1 MILFNKAFCLFLFIA
16 LLISSCKVM
25 SPKAY
30 QAMLNVQ
37 DSLNQG
43 WRTAQIKNDNLE
55 DELAKLSADTA
66 SLGRR
71 LASLEENL
79 SSSSSEAKKLA
90 ANLAEREER
99 LKEVED
105 VLRKREEAGN
115 QLKDKLQR
123 ALLGFK
129 ESGLT
134 VDMREGKVYV
144 LLADKLLFSSG
155 SIIIDQRGKQALA
168 ELAKVLNTQPEI
180 NMAVE
185 GHTDNQKV
193 RSLGQIKDNWDLSVL
208 RSTSVV
214 RYLTEEEGID
224 PKRLIATGKGE
235 FTPVDTADTPEARS
249 ANRRIEIVLSPKL
262 DELYELI
269 K

>member
-1 MILFNKAFCLFLFIA
+1 
-16 LLISSCKVM
+16 M
-25 SPKAY
+25 SPRAY

-37 DSLNQG
+37 DSLDQG
-43 WRTAQIKNDNLE
+43 WRAAQIKNDNLE
-55 DELAKLSADTA
+55 DELAKLRADTS
-66 SLGRR
+66 SLGRK
-71 LASLEENL
+71 LASAERNL
-79 SSSSSEAKKLA
+79 NSSSSEAKELA

-99 LKEVED
+99 LKEVEA

-115 QLKDKLQR
+115 LLKNKLQR

-155 SIIIDQRGKQALA
+155 SIIIDQRGKQALG

-180 NMAVE
+180 HMAVE

-214 RYLTEEEGID
+214 RYLTEEEGVD
-224 PKRLIATGKGE
+224 PRRLIATGKGE
-235 FTPVDTADTPEARS
+235 FTPIDTTDTPEARS

-269 K
+269 R

>member
-1 MILFNKAFCLFLFIA
+1 
-16 LLISSCKVM
+16 M
-25 SPKAY
+25 SPRAY
-30 QAMLNVQ
+30 QALLNTQ

-43 WRTAQIKNDNLE
+43 WKAAQIKNDHLE
-55 DELAKLSADTA
+55 DELAKLKSDTA
-66 SLGRR
+66 SLGRK
-71 LASLEENL
+71 LMALERNL
-79 SSSSSEAKKLA
+79 SSSSSEVKKLA
-90 ANLAEREER
+90 SNLAEREER
-99 LKEVED
+99 LKEVEEI
-105 VLRKREEAGN
+105 LRKREEAGK
-115 QLKDKLQR
+115 LLRDKLQK
-123 ALLGFK
+123 ALLGFR

-144 LLADKLLFSSG
+144 LLTDKLLFSSG
-155 SIIIDQRGKQALA
+155 SIVIDDRGKQALA

-180 NMAVE
+180 NISVE

-214 RYLTEEEGID
+214 RFLTEDQQID
-224 PKRLIATGKGE
+224 ARRLVATGKGE

-249 ANRRIEIVLSPKL
+249 VNRRIEIVLSPKL